1 MPFVRYP
8 GLEGKVYVPEKVSA
22 DAKKHPCRDCF
33 SCQMCSDDRCRSCL
47 GQNQGKKHFCKAP
60 AKKPPEFSQD

>member
-8 GLEGKVYVPEKVSA
+8 GLAGKVYVPERASA

-33 SCQMCSDDRCRSCL
+33 SCQMCSDGRCRSCL
-47 GQNQGKKHFCKAP
+47 GQNQGTKHYCRLS
-60 AKKPPEFSQD
+60 AKSAHEVPQD

>member
-8 GLEGKVYVPEKVSA
+8 GLEGKVYVPAKASA

-33 SCQMCSDDRCRSCL
+33 SCQMCSDGRCRSCL
-47 GQNQGKKHFCKAP
+47 GQHRGT
-60 AKKPPEFSQD
+60 KPRCNSSTKRAYRVPQD

>member
-8 GLEGKVYVPEKVSA
+8 GLAGKVYVPERAPA

-33 SCQMCSDDRCRSCL
+33 SCQMCSDGRCRSCL
-47 GQNQGKKHFCKAP
+47 GKKSKGEAFLPCVCEKGA
-60 AKKPPEFSQD
+60 